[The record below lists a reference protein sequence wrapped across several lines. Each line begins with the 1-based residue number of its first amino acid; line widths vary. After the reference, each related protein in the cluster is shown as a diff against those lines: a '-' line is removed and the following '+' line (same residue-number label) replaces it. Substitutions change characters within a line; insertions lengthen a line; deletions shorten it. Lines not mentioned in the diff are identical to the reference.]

1 MHQLSDEDIIQMVLQ
16 GNTRAYAMLVDRYSS
31 YVYTLANRVLDNTA
45 DAEEAAQDVFVKAF
59 NSLPTYNKQGKF
71 STWLY
76 TITRNTCI
84 SRTRGNRQ
92 TTIHKE
98 EHQLVT
104 LAGHNNET
112 TTKLEHSSRKAV
124 IAKALRLMAE
134 DEAEIIT
141 LFYIHEQSIEEISAI
156 LNIGSSNVK
165 VKLYRARKRLKEIL
179 DKHFSK
185 DITEYYK
192 SN

>member
-1 MHQLSDEDIIQMVLQ
+1 MHQISDEDIIQMVLQ
-16 GNTRAYAMLVDRYSS
+16 GNTRAYAMLVDRYSN

-59 NSLPTYNKQGKF
+59 NSLPTYNRQGKF

-84 SRTRGNRQ
+84 SRTRSNRQ
-92 TTIHKE
+92 VTIHKE
-98 EHQLVT
+98 EQQLVN
-104 LAGHNNET
+104 LAGHNNNT
-112 TTKLEHSSRKAV
+112 TTKLEHTARKTV
-124 IAKALRLMAE
+124 IAKALQLLPN

-141 LFYIHEQSIEEISAI
+141 LFYIHEQSIEEICAI
-156 LNIGSSNVK
+156 LDITNSNAK

-179 DKHFSK
+179 DKHFST